1 MSILKIK
8 KILKTKEKVAKL
20 NASKLLNDINNKK
33 NNIDAIDNY
42 RKAYLAT
49 GRKIEN
55 LSGYEMANIETFIN
69 NMASVSIIESHD
81 RERLES
87 LHAEK
92 MEIWKKCANKT
103 KICDELVYNIGIEN
117 ASKKEEELTEKINW
131 LNILK
136 AMEN

>member
-8 KILKTKEKVAKL
+8 KILKTKEKIAKL
-20 NASKLLNDINNKK
+20 NASKILNDINNKK
-33 NNIDAIDNY
+33 KNIDAIDDY

-55 LSGYEMANIETFIN
+55 LSGYEMANIETFIK
-69 NMASVSIIESHD
+69 NMASVSIIEVND
-81 RERLES
+81 RERLEM
-87 LHAEK
+87 LLTEK
-92 MEIWKKCANKT
+92 MKIWKKCANKT
-103 KICDELVYNIGIEN
+103 KVCNELVYNIGIEN